1 MAKLAARGFDNT
13 TLALIADYFTNLLQR
28 VKIES
33 TFSSYLE
40 ILRGIPEGSIL
51 VPTSF
56 NLFVNDLMFYI
67 KET

>member
-1 MAKLAARGFDNT
+1 MAKLAACGFDNT
-13 TLALIADYFTNLLQR
+13 TLALITDYFTNLLQR

-40 ILRGIPEGSIL
+40 ILRGISEGSIL
-51 VPTSF
+51 GPTSF